1 MSPEHAYGLDER
13 LLPVTEP
20 QQSIAERVRNGPRAR
35 MAPLHAAMTAYNTP
49 TTGNAARTDEAMA
62 DEAAAGS
69 EAGSSTMDYVDEW
82 GFTVVDAS
90 SDVGS
95 GTDDWEAPIAADYNI
110 RLMRRFCEEAS
121 ARSEG
126 SSR

>member
-1 MSPEHAYGLDER
+1 MSPEHADGLDER
-13 LLPVTEP
+13 PLPVAEP
-20 QQSIAERVRNGPRAR
+20 QQPIAERVRNGPRAR

-69 EAGSSTMDYVDEW
+69 EAGSSTMDYMDEW
-82 GFTVVDAS
+82 GVTVVDAS

-95 GTDDWEAPIAADYNI
+95 GTEDWEAHIAADYGI
-110 RLMRRFCEEAS
+110 GLTRRFCEEVN
-121 ARSEG
+121 ARLEG